1 MIKIEQKD
9 FEDKVQQII
18 DGKTTRTKLIKEL
31 KIDRVTLNYKIQELV
46 VFNPELYRKFITKFP
61 YMPRKYTHINWRAM
75 LIDIMKKGYTK
86 IQAAEQYGINSRTI
100 ARKVYE
106 VQKEDENIVN
116 LYREVS
122 GYRKRQKPLPPE
134 LQEKVNNL
142 PNEDVF
148 IGGIYDK
155 REKELMELEKKYNDK
170 LLKGEMAFKASADC
184 GVQRASKNLNT
195 LYRIKI
201 ENYTKKS
208 DNNDKDNGEER

>member
-31 KIDRVTLNYKIQELV
+31 KIDRITLNYKIQELV

-61 YMPRKYTHINWRAM
+61 YMPREYTHINWRAM

-100 ARKVYE
+100 ARKVHE
-106 VQKEDENIVN
+106 IQKEDENIVN
-116 LYREVS
+116 LYRKVAN
-122 GYRKRQKPLPPE
+122 YRKRQKPLPTE

-170 LLKGEMAFKASADC
+170 LLKGEMAVKASADC

-201 ENYTKKS
+201 ENNTKKS
-208 DNNDKDNGEER
+208 DNHDKDNGEER

>member
-31 KIDRVTLNYKIQELV
+31 KIDRI
-46 VFNPELYRKFITKFP
+46 FITKFP
-61 YMPRKYTHINWRAM
+61 YMPREYTHINWRAM

-100 ARKVYE
+100 ARKVHE
-106 VQKEDENIVN
+106 IQKEDENIVN
-116 LYREVS
+116 LYRKVAN
-122 GYRKRQKPLPPE
+122 YRKRQKPLPTE

-170 LLKGEMAFKASADC
+170 LLKGEMAVKASADC

-201 ENYTKKS
+201 ENNTKKS
-208 DNNDKDNGEER
+208 DNHDKDNGEER